1 MPLFK
6 TKNMAVNN
14 PSLSSSSEALSDM
27 SADEGG
33 IISKGAS
40 QENRI
45 TSLEQQNRV
54 LKMELE
60 MYKLRCKQMQ
70 EENKNL
76 RQASVSIQAKAE
88 QEEEFISNTLMKKI
102 NSLKKEKEV
111 LAMNYE
117 QEEEYLTNDLS
128 KKLMQL
134 RQEKV
139 NLEQTLEREQE
150 FQVNKLIRRI
160 EKLEAETIAKQQTL
174 EQLRKEKVDL
184 ENTLEQEQEALVN
197 RLWIRMEK
205 LETEKRMLQGK
216 LDQPLSEPASPRKIE
231 LQEINVEDL
240 SVNVNVLR
248 DEVIKLRKQLVAAQ
262 QEHTKDMTK
271 FETEEHH
278 LREENVRL
286 QRKLLLEMER
296 REQLSRQLSESE
308 SSLEMDDER
317 HFNELTAHGGSSGFR
332 DRAISS
338 PIPYP
343 SPTSTNTANA
353 FTPHQRPKSPTN
365 VAGSSSS
372 THPTPPNSYT
382 AFTPPSPLG
391 SGRASSNSSTTGS
404 SPPFIHKV
412 PRPLTQ
418 SPKLPRKMGL
428 PKERPL
434 SGSISER
441 QRAGHIR
448 TSSNTSDRPT
458 SGN

>member
-1 MPLFK
+1 
-6 TKNMAVNN
+6 MANN
-14 PSLSSSSEALSDM
+14 HSLSSSSEALPASDLDSDM

-33 IISKGAS
+33 TSAIANAVTQQQQ

-45 TSLEQQNRV
+45 ASLQQANRV
-54 LKMELE
+54 LKVELE

-76 RQASVSIQAKAE
+76 RKASVSIQAKAE

-102 NSLKKEKEV
+102 HTLKKEKEV

-117 QEEEYLTNDLS
+117 QEEEFLTNDLS

-139 NLEQTLEREQE
+139 TLEQTLEREQE

-160 EKLEAETIAKQQTL
+160 ERLEAETVSKQQVL
-174 EQLRKEKVDL
+174 EQLRKEKIDL

-205 LETEKRMLQGK
+205 LEAEKRLLQEK
-216 LDQPLSEPASPRKIE
+216 LDQPVSEPASPRKGSDDV
-231 LQEINVEDL
+231 NVDDL
-240 SVNVNVLR
+240 SLNVNVLR
-248 DEVIKLRKQLVAAQ
+248 DEVIKLRSQLAAAQ
-262 QEHTKDMTK
+262 AEHNKHMNK
-271 FETEEHH
+271 YEMEESS

-317 HFNELTAHGGSSGFR
+317 HFNELAAQGGSGFR

-343 SPTSTNTANA
+343 T
-353 FTPHQRPKSPTN
+353 HRPKSPGIHSNTAHSN
-365 VAGSSSS
+365 NY
-372 THPTPPNSYT
+372 P

-391 SGRASSNSSTTGS
+391 TSRISSAASSTAGN
-404 SPPFIHKV
+404 SPPYVVKGRGV
-412 PRPLTQ
+412 TQ
-418 SPKLPRKMGL
+418 SPKLPRKVHIVKTDRQSGL
-428 PKERPL
+428 VEPQHK
-434 SGSISER
+434 SAFTKSI
-441 QRAGHIR
+441 
-448 TSSNTSDRPT
+448 NDRPS
-458 SGN
+458 SGT

>member
-1 MPLFK
+1 
-6 TKNMAVNN
+6 MANN
-14 PSLSSSSEALSDM
+14 HSLSSSSEALPASDIDSDM

-33 IISKGAS
+33 TALNANAVTQQQQ

-45 TSLEQQNRV
+45 SSLQQANRV
-54 LKMELE
+54 LKVELE

-76 RQASVSIQAKAE
+76 RKASVSIQAKAE

-102 NSLKKEKEV
+102 HTLKKEKEV

-117 QEEEYLTNDLS
+117 QEEEFLTNDLS

-139 NLEQTLEREQE
+139 TLEQTLEREQE

-160 EKLEAETIAKQQTL
+160 ERLEAETVSKQQVL
-174 EQLRKEKVDL
+174 EQLRKEKIDL

-205 LETEKRMLQGK
+205 LEAEKRLLQAK
-216 LDQPLSEPASPRKIE
+216 LDQPVSEPASPRKGPDDV
-231 LQEINVEDL
+231 NVDDL
-240 SVNVNVLR
+240 SLNVNVLR
-248 DEVIKLRKQLVAAQ
+248 HEVITLRRQLAAAQ
-262 QEHTKDMTK
+262 AEHNKYMCK
-271 FETEEHH
+271 FESEETV

-317 HFNELTAHGGSSGFR
+317 HFNEVAAHGGSGFR

-343 SPTSTNTANA
+343 T
-353 FTPHQRPKSPTN
+353 HRPKSPGLGIHTN
-365 VAGSSSS
+365 TAHSNNY
-372 THPTPPNSYT
+372 P

-391 SGRASSNSSTTGS
+391 TSRISSAASSTAGT
-404 SPPFIHKV
+404 SPPYVAKGRGVI
-412 PRPLTQ
+412 Q
-418 SPKLPRKMGL
+418 SPKLPK
-428 PKERPL
+428 KV
-434 SGSISER
+434 
-441 QRAGHIR
+441 HIVK
-448 TSSNTSDRPT
+448 SDRP
-458 SGN
+458 SGLAEPHKSAFTKSVNERPSSGT

>member
-1 MPLFK
+1 
-6 TKNMAVNN
+6 MATNN
-14 PSLSSSSEALSDM
+14 RSLSSSSEALSDM

-33 IISKGAS
+33 MVSKGIS
-40 QENRI
+40 QDNRI

-70 EENKNL
+70 EENKSL

-128 KKLMQL
+128 KKLLQL

-160 EKLEAETIAKQQTL
+160 EKLEAETVAKQQIL

-205 LETEKRMLQGK
+205 LETEKRSLQGK
-216 LDQPLSEPASPRKIE
+216 LDQPLSEPASPRKTDA
-231 LQEINVEDL
+231 QEVNVEDL

-248 DEVIKLRKQLVAAQ
+248 DEVIRLRKQLVAAQ
-262 QEHTKDMTK
+262 QEHSKHMTK

-317 HFNELTAHGGSSGFR
+317 HFNELAAHGSGSFR

-343 SPTSTNTANA
+343 SPTSSTIPSGPITY
-353 FTPHQRPKSPTN
+353 QRPKSP
-365 VAGSSSS
+365 SSVQSQS
-372 THPTPPNSYT
+372 GTQPTPPSSFS
-382 AFTPPSPLG
+382 AFAPPSPLG

-404 SPPFIHKV
+404 SPPFMHKV

-418 SPKLPRKMGL
+418 SPKLARKAGL

-434 SGSISER
+434 SGSISDR
-441 QRAGHIR
+441 QRVGHVR
-448 TSSNTSDRPT
+448 THSNTSDRPT

>member
-1 MPLFK
+1 
-6 TKNMAVNN
+6 MASNH
-14 PSLSSSSEALSDM
+14 SLSSSSEALPASDIDSDM

-33 IISKGAS
+33 SSLTSVATQQHQ

-45 TSLEQQNRV
+45 ASLLQANRV
-54 LKMELE
+54 LKVELE
-60 MYKLRCKQMQ
+60 MYKLRCKQMA

-76 RQASVSIQAKAE
+76 RKASVSIQARAE

-102 NSLKKEKEV
+102 HTLKKEKEV

-117 QEEEYLTNDLS
+117 QEEEFLTNDLS

-139 NLEQTLEREQE
+139 TLEQTLEREQE

-160 EKLEAETIAKQQTL
+160 ERLEAETISKQQVL
-174 EQLRKEKVDL
+174 EQLRKEKIDL

-205 LETEKRMLQGK
+205 LEAEKRLLQEK
-216 LDQPLSEPASPRKIE
+216 LDQPVSEPASPRKGPDDV
-231 LQEINVEDL
+231 NVDDL
-240 SVNVNVLR
+240 SLNVNVLR
-248 DEVIKLRKQLVAAQ
+248 DEVLKLRSQLAQ
-262 QEHTKDMTK
+262 AQAEHNKYMCK
-271 FETEEHH
+271 FELEENAM
-278 LREENVRL
+278 REENVRL

-317 HFNELTAHGGSSGFR
+317 HFNELAAQGGSGFR

-343 SPTSTNTANA
+343 A
-353 FTPHQRPKSPTN
+353 HRPKSPGVHSTTGNTGHATN
-365 VAGSSSS
+365 NY
-372 THPTPPNSYT
+372 P

-391 SGRASSNSSTTGS
+391 TSRISSAASSTAGS
-404 SPPFIHKV
+404 SPPTYV
-412 PRPLTQ
+412 PTKGRGAVQ
-418 SPKLPRKMGL
+418 SPKLPRKVHIVKQDRPSAL
-428 PKERPL
+428 AESHKSAFTKSINERPA
-434 SGSISER
+434 SGS
-441 QRAGHIR
+441 
-448 TSSNTSDRPT
+448 
-458 SGN
+458 